1 MFIKQLTPE
10 QKALMLRTRDEWI
23 KIGLDTSPV
32 DKQKAE
38 EAITLAYKCAGLN
51 SPQKILWFDNPKTA
65 MTWIVSTQD
74 PIGRYLRHTL
84 WYEFKEVVNCTI
96 NAVVDST
103 VRDTVKQHVLG
114 HVDDLLGE
122 VHGDIFSAIWGDLQD
137 LMPMIAEQ
145 VSKIIVDGV
154 YDYTQDEDDAFGVTD
169 AGELAFYAYFHAI
182 GVDCS
187 KLRGLW
193 ASAKYCGWW
202 WAYEEVAIVTP
213 KPRTI
218 HLDADGRLHAEGEPA
233 IAYEGFNIY
242 AYDRVRLPEKYGQMH
257 PYQWQSQWLLEEDNI
272 ELRRVLIQGIGYNRI
287 LEELQAVELDAWQE
301 YTLLKIDAD
310 ADIEPIILLKM
321 ICPSTGHIH
330 ALRVPPDMK
339 SAREAICWVNW
350 GIDPE
355 EFSAQS

>member
-10 QKALMLRTRDEWI
+10 QEGLMPIVQKEWI
-23 KIGLDTSPV
+23 QIGLDTSPI

-38 EAITLAYKCAGLN
+38 DAITLAYECAGLKP
-51 SPQKILWFDNPKTA
+51 PQKILWFDNPKTA
-65 MTWIVSTQD
+65 IAWIVSTQD

-84 WYEFKEVVNCTI
+84 WYEFKRAIDSRI
-96 NAVVDST
+96 NAVVDSA
-103 VRDTVKQHVLG
+103 VRDTVEQNVLG
-114 HVDDLLGE
+114 HVDDLLCE
-122 VHGDIFSAIWGDLQD
+122 VHDDVFNAIWSDLQD
-137 LMPMIAEQ
+137 LIAMQ
-145 VSKIIVDGV
+145 VSGNIANYV

-169 AGELAFYAYFHAI
+169 AGGLAFYAYFHAI

-193 ASAKYCGWW
+193 ATAKHCGWW
-202 WAYEEVAIVTP
+202 WPYEEIAIVTP

-233 IAYEGFNIY
+233 IAYEGFNVY

-257 PYQWQSQWLLEEDNI
+257 PYQWQSQWLLEEDNA
-272 ELRRVLIQGIGYNRI
+272 ELRRVLIQGIGYSRI

-321 ICPSTGHIH
+321 ICPSTGRIH